1 MISKSFLKSSIII
14 TLAGALPM
22 VSGIL
27 LLPFYTNRL
36 PDLQFTQL
44 SYYILITFISQI
56 LFSFSIDTYFG
67 IKYTQLNDQPLMQ
80 KKFVGTISILLLMIG
95 TGLLL
100 LFAAT
105 GTILFEKIFVPEFK
119 MEFWPYGFYAVLTGF
134 FNSYFKTATNCLIY
148 FKKERLYFGVN
159 MINFIATIGI
169 SIGGLILFPDT
180 IIGPMYGRL
189 LSGFI
194 IFLLSHYIFSS
205 NGQLTFEKS
214 FVRDLVLFCSPY
226 VLVVVCFWV
235 FGNIDRLFLQYY
247 ISNTDIN
254 AYDTVLKCFF
264 GVMFVQN
271 GLSSV
276 IFPKL
281 YEIWRKEGKNETSK
295 ESNRYFNVFTA
306 VNIIQLIFFCI
317 AIPLLYKIFIDKP
330 IFYQSDKYIGLLA
343 TTYALT
349 SILNFYLATI
359 QFTRNT
365 KLLLKIYLMT
375 ALFQITFTYFGI
387 KEFGL
392 IGTIYAALLSK
403 IIQVILTIVMTRG
416 IFKYEFN
423 YFKIIGIPFVYIAV
437 NIIQYH
443 LVPDYNLFYYLC
455 QLILFGLIFYFV
467 FKNEI
472 RIVLQQYLK
481 AK

>member
-1 MISKSFLKSSIII
+1 MISRSFLKSSIII

-36 PDLQFTQL
+36 PDLEFTQV
-44 SYYILITFISQI
+44 SYYILVTFIAQI

-67 IKYTQLNDQPLMQ
+67 IKYTQLNEQPQMQ
-80 KKFVGTISILLLMIG
+80 KRFVGTISILLLMIG
-95 TGLLL
+95 AGLLL
-100 LFAAT
+100 LFSLS
-105 GTILFEKIFVPEFK
+105 GTLLFERIFVPEFK

-159 MINFIATIGI
+159 MINFIFTLVI
-169 SIGGLILFPDT
+169 SIGGLILFPNT

-189 LSGFI
+189 LSGVI
-194 IFLLSHYIFSS
+194 IFILSQYIFTS
-205 NGQLTFEKS
+205 NGELKFERN
-214 FVRDLVLFCSPY
+214 FIRDLFSFCSPY

-235 FGNIDRLFLQYY
+235 FGNVDRLFLQHFV
-247 ISNTDIN
+247 SNTDIN

-271 GLSSV
+271 GLSAV

-281 YEIWRKEGKNETSK
+281 YEIWKKEGKNETTK

-306 VNIIQLIFFCI
+306 VNVMQLIFFCI
-317 AIPLLYKIFIDKP
+317 AIPVLYKIFIDKP

-349 SILNFYLATI
+349 SILNYYLATI

-365 KLLLKIYLMT
+365 VLLLKIYLIT
-375 ALFQITFTYFGI
+375 AVFQITLTYFGI

-392 IGTIYAALLSK
+392 IGTIYAILLTK
-403 IIQVILTIVMTRG
+403 IIQVLLTITMTKG

-423 YFKIIGIPFVYIAV
+423 YFKIIGIPFIYILI
-437 NIIQYH
+437 NIIQFH
-443 LVPDYNLFYYLC
+443 LVPEYNIFFYLC
-455 QLILFGLIFYFV
+455 QLILFGIIFYFV

-472 RIVLQQYLK
+472 RIVLQQYTK

>member
-14 TLAGALPM
+14 TMAGALPM
-22 VSGIL
+22 VGGIL

-36 PDLQFTQL
+36 PDLEFTQV
-44 SYYILITFISQI
+44 SYYILVTLISQI

-67 IKYTQLNDQPLMQ
+67 IKYTQLNEQPALQ
-80 KKFVGTISILLLMIG
+80 RKFVGTISILLLLIG
-95 TGLLL
+95 AILL
-100 LFAAT
+100 LFFAIF
-105 GTILFEKIFVPEFK
+105 GPLLFKKIFVDEFK
-119 MEFWPYGFYAVLTGF
+119 IEFWPYGFYAILTGF

-159 MINFIATIGI
+159 MINFFATIGI

-194 IFLLSHYIFSS
+194 IFILAQYIYSS
-205 NGQLTFEKS
+205 NGELKFEKS
-214 FVRDLVLFCSPY
+214 FIKDLVHFCSPY
-226 VLVVVCFWV
+226 VLVVICFWV
-235 FGNIDRLFLQYY
+235 LGNIDRLFLQYY
-247 ISNTDIN
+247 ISNTEIN

-271 GLSSV
+271 GLSAV

-281 YEIWRKEGKNETSK
+281 YIIWAKEGKSETTT

-306 VNIIQLIFFCI
+306 VNIMQLIFFCI
-317 AIPLLYKIFIDKP
+317 IIPLLYKIFVNKP

-343 TTYALT
+343 TSYALT

-359 QFTRNT
+359 QYTKNTR
-365 KLLLKIYLMT
+365 LLLKIYLIT
-375 ALFQITFTYFGI
+375 AVFQITLTYFGI

-392 IGTIYAALLSK
+392 MGTIYAGLITK
-403 IIQVILTIVMTRG
+403 IIQVILTILMTKG

-423 YFKIIGIPFVYIAV
+423 YFKIIGIPFIYISL

-443 LVPDYNLFYYLC
+443 LVPEYNIFFYLC
-455 QLILFGLIFYFV
+455 QLLLFSAIFFFV

-472 RIVLQQYLK
+472 KSVLQQYLK
-481 AK
+481 TK